1 MTLATIFFA
10 MTGIYRNEPTRIYH
24 SNSLRRLVFRTDSNG
39 CGLVDNKEAV
49 LISKEGLLERKLA
62 LKNNQTPLFF
72 TKQDGLITTQR
83 NLYQTSVTD
92 GTTIEYR
99 GDTPYFFS
107 QNDHIF
113 INHGGIS
120 YLGDSSGISFPKALP
135 VETGVGVDLF
145 STRIACICRAY
156 GAAPLI
162 YSWNR
167 TEGQWVQNTKFIT
180 PEVDKVGYFSIVP
193 GYNDLVFLSDNIVAF
208 VGGCLQKADPI
219 AQKEWLGGLLDLNKL
234 VEGNLH
240 DESRTILMIVRLTD
254 GLTKGY
260 GYFSREYATEGR
272 NFGTNQLISSSDGAY
287 VYLKLRNN
295 VIRLTTADILARTNF
310 LK

>member
-1 MTLATIFFA
+1 MRRRVSIEGGIMTLATIFFA

-83 NLYQTSVTD
+83 KLYQTSVTD

-99 GDTPYFFS
+99 GDTP
-107 QNDHIF
+107 
-113 INHGGIS
+113 
-120 YLGDSSGISFPKALP
+120 
-135 VETGVGVDLF
+135 
-145 STRIACICRAY
+145 TRIACICRAY

-295 VIRLTTADILARTNF
+295 VIRLTM
-310 LK
+310 